1 MGAGAETGVPHSAR
15 MDAANAHDLDQV
27 PDLVREGDER
37 VWDGAGH
44 VGVGRRPEVAGDP
57 SLSGVEWVV
66 AKRRSQVGE
75 DDLVA
80 EAAKSAARSV
90 AGHVPRRVK
99 GMLGLR
105 KTRHG
110 GLAKVPD
117 QALAAVAAA
126 GRVIARRGRRPYGP
140 PLALSAERMAPRREG
155 PEGRRRRAEGG
166 APAVAWPAAGR
177 PAMVWEAA
185 AWPPETGMARLGA
198 LEPSSRQKWAF
209 GSSRGLEVG

>member
-1 MGAGAETGVPHSAR
+1 
-15 MDAANAHDLDQV
+15 
-27 PDLVREGDER
+27 
-37 VWDGAGH
+37 
-44 VGVGRRPEVAGDP
+44 
-57 SLSGVEWVV
+57 
-66 AKRRSQVGE
+66 
-75 DDLVA
+75 
-80 EAAKSAARSV
+80 
-90 AGHVPRRVK
+90 
-99 GMLGLR
+99 MLGLR
-105 KTRHG
+105 KTRYK